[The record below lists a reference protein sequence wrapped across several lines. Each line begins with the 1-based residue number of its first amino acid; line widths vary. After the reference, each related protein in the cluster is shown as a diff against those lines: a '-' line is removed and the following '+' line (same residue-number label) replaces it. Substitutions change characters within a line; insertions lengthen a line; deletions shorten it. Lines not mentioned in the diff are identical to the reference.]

1 MIFQHSEDGRRT
13 GKLIKIGQ
21 VLMAA
26 IRSKTKKKNWQ
37 KPVKKRPKV
46 IENYLSTS
54 KADQKIRFEMKQN
67 VQFAFHYLFIIFII
81 FQSFK
86 ALSTERFPAKK
97 SDYKNSN
104 QDNTIHKAINHNFYL

>member
-1 MIFQHSEDGRRT
+1 
-13 GKLIKIGQ
+13 
-21 VLMAA
+21 
-26 IRSKTKKKNWQ
+26 
-37 KPVKKRPKV
+37 
-46 IENYLSTS
+46 
-54 KADQKIRFEMKQN
+54 MKQN